1 MGFRR
6 NQRNQRMN
14 QALVRIQGLN
24 DRKDVPYYLGKRIAY
39 VYKGKTEKEGK
50 RLRTIWGKVMG
61 HHGARGTVRA
71 KFRHNLPGD
80 AIGGRLRVMLFPQH
94 D

>member
-1 MGFRR
+1 M
-6 NQRNQRMN
+6 
-14 QALVRIQGLN
+14 RIQGLN
-24 DRKDVPYYLGKRIAY
+24 DRKDVPYYQGKRVAY
-39 VYKGKTEKEGK
+39 VYKGKTEKNGQ
-50 RLRTIWGKVMG
+50 RLRTIWGRVIG

-71 KFRHNLPGD
+71 KFARNLPAS